1 MSLLPLTQHVL
12 RSVEEATGRPVIV
25 QPNVSLAW
33 LSGDIMQDRTPEL
46 RQYLMR
52 ELGIAEV
59 TPETILPKLT
69 KSFLEAQP
77 DDWVLNFYEF
87 LNGQPALLRQ
97 GRLVDVPLIR
107 LEDKGHVPICANGH
121 PDHERIRG
129 RHWLFDA
136 RQIVVRSLRRR
147 TQVEAFHRLPSPQ
160 SKVTADPSSQC
171 SKASLRSRTNR
182 SRNTAS

>member
-129 RHWLFDA
+129 RHWLFNA
-136 RQIVVRSLRRR
+136 CQIVANRRVACRSA
-147 TQVEAFHRLPSPQ
+147 E
-160 SKVTADPSSQC
+160 
-171 SKASLRSRTNR
+171 SKASLASPAANRTGSRH
-182 SRNTAS
+182 SQGTAGLLDRTIRAD